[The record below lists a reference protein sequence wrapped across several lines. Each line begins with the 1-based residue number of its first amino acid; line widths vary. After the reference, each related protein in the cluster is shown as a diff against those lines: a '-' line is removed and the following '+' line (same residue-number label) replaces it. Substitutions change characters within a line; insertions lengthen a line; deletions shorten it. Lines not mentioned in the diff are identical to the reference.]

1 MSKMNNK
8 MRLSITIII
17 LVPVFILGALAIFSN
32 TAAISNLKKVNK
44 TAMTIADEHMVNI
57 SDLSEIEKE
66 LQEIHKKALSHIIAT
81 DLDTLIATVAEVR
94 AEQEILDNYLIE
106 YKDNLSEEDAGA
118 YNTIVSNYETM
129 KYEIANLMAFS
140 GNAEKEKAFALANS
154 TIKQCS
160 DEMQRQVEGMMVRA
174 QESAS
179 QASDALTAEYN
190 KAVLKNTMIVV
201 LSVIALLITL
211 YSVFILIIRKLIV
224 ANHEINDIIRGID
237 QSEGDLTKRISIL
250 SNDEISD
257 LGNGIN
263 TFMGKLQSIMKMI
276 IENSRKLEE
285 VVSEVQESVR
295 TSNDSASDLS
305 AVTEELSATMQEVG
319 HSATIINQNADS
331 VRSEVE
337 MIADKSNSIN
347 EYSKRM
353 KENADKMELDAKTN
367 MQETST
373 KVQEILEVLN
383 QAIADSK
390 SVEQVNGLTNDILN
404 ISSQTNLLALNAS
417 IEAARAGEA
426 GKGFAV
432 VADEI
437 RQLAASSRQTANRIQ
452 EINSVVINAVHN
464 LAGHSNNLVEYMT
477 DSILPEFENFV
488 TSGEQYRDN
497 ATYIEGVMNEFTTKT
512 DDLKRAVDEIA
523 ASIETITDAIED
535 GARGVTGAAESTQV
549 LVTDMENIS
558 NRMEENQL
566 IAAALQKETDVF
578 KNF

>member
-190 KAVLKNTMIVV
+190 KAVLKNTIIVV

>member
-1 MSKMNNK
+1 MNRK
-8 MRLSITIII
+8 KRLSITIVI
-17 LVPVFILGALAIFSN
+17 LVPVFILGALAVFSN
-32 TAAISNLKKVNK
+32 IAAISNLKRVNM
-44 TAMTIADEHMVNI
+44 TAVTIADEHMINI
-57 SDLSEIEKE
+57 SQLSNIEKE

-81 DLDTLIATVAEVR
+81 DLDTLIATVDEVR
-94 AEQEILDNYLIE
+94 AEQEVLDQYLAE
-106 YKDNLSEEDAGA
+106 YKNSLEEEDTIA
-118 YNTIVSNYETM
+118 YNTILSNYDTM

-140 GNAEKEKAFALANS
+140 GNAEKEKAFILANG

-160 DEMQRQVEGMMVRA
+160 DEMQRQVEGMMERA

-190 KAVLKNTMIVV
+190 KAVLKNTIIVV
-201 LSVIALLITL
+201 LSIIAFLITL
-211 YSVFILIIRKLIV
+211 YSVFILMIRKLII
-224 ANHEINDIIRGID
+224 ANHEINDIINGID
-237 QSEGDLTKRISIL
+237 QSQGDLTKRISIL
-250 SNDEISD
+250 SNDEIAD

-285 VVSEVQESVR
+285 VVSEVQQSVR

-305 AVTEELSATMQEVG
+305 AVTQELSATMQEVG

-337 MIADKSNSIN
+337 MIADKSSSIN
-347 EYSKRM
+347 DYSKKM
-353 KENADKMELDAKTN
+353 KENADKMELDARTN

-383 QAIADSK
+383 QAIEDSK
-390 SVEQVNGLTNDILN
+390 SVEQVNGLTNDILK

-432 VADEI
+432 VANEI
-437 RQLAASSRQTANRIQ
+437 RQLASSSRQTANRIQ

-488 TSGEQYRDN
+488 SSGEQYRDN
-497 ATYIEGVMNEFTTKT
+497 ATYIEGIMNEFTTKT

-523 ASIETITDAIED
+523 SSIETITDAIEE
-535 GARGVTGAAESTQV
+535 GAKGVTSAAESTQI
-549 LVTDMENIS
+549 LVSDMENIS
-558 NRMEENQL
+558 NRMDENQQ
-566 IAAALQKETDVF
+566 IAAALQRETNVF
-578 KNF
+578 KSF

>member
-1 MSKMNNK
+1 MNGK
-8 MRLSITIII
+8 KRLSITIVI
-17 LVPVFILGALAIFSN
+17 LVPVFILGVLAIFSN
-32 TAAISNLKKVNK
+32 ITAISNLKRVNT
-44 TAMTIADEHMVNI
+44 TAVTISDEHMVNI
-57 SDLSEIEKE
+57 SQLSDIEKE

-94 AEQEILDNYLIE
+94 AEEEILDTYLVE
-106 YKDNLSEEDAGA
+106 YKDSLIEANASA
-118 YNTIVSNYETM
+118 YETLVSNYETM

-140 GNAEKEKAFALANS
+140 GNAEKEQAFALANG

-160 DEMQRQVEGMMVRA
+160 DEMQRQVETIMESA
-174 QESAS
+174 QKSAS
-179 QASDALTAEYN
+179 QASEALTDEYN
-190 KAVLKNTMIVV
+190 RAVFKNMIIVG

-211 YSVFILIIRKLIV
+211 YSVFVLIIRKLIV
-224 ANHEINDIIRGID
+224 ANREINDIINGID
-237 QSEGDLTKRISIL
+237 QSQGDLTKRISIL
-250 SNDEISD
+250 SNDEIAD

-305 AVTEELSATMQEVG
+305 AVTQELSATMQEVG
-319 HSATIINQNADS
+319 HSATIINQNAES

-337 MIADKSNSIN
+337 IIADKSNSIN
-347 EYSKRM
+347 DYSKKM
-353 KENADKMELDAKTN
+353 KENADTMESNAKSN
-367 MQETST
+367 MKETST

-383 QAIADSK
+383 QAIEESK
-390 SVEQVNGLTNDILN
+390 SVEQVNGLTNDILS

-417 IEAARAGEA
+417 IEAARAGDA

-437 RQLAASSRQTANRIQ
+437 RQLADSSRATANRIQ
-452 EINSVVINAVHN
+452 EINGVVTNAVQN

-477 DSILPEFENFV
+477 NSILPEFENFV
-488 TSGEQYRDN
+488 SSGEQYRDN
-497 ATYIEGVMNEFTTKT
+497 ATYIEGVMNEFTAKT

-523 ASIETITDAIED
+523 ASIETITDAIEE
-535 GARGVTGAAESTQV
+535 GAKGVTGAAESTQV
-549 LVTDMENIS
+549 LVEDMENIS
-558 NRMEENQL
+558 NRMDENQQ

>member
-1 MSKMNNK
+1 MNGK
-8 MRLSITIII
+8 KRLSITIVI
-17 LVPVFILGALAIFSN
+17 LVPVFILGVLAIFSN
-32 TAAISNLKKVNK
+32 ITAISNLKRVNT
-44 TAMTIADEHMVNI
+44 TAVTISDEHMVNI
-57 SDLSEIEKE
+57 SQLSDIEKE

-94 AEQEILDNYLIE
+94 AEEEILDTYLVE
-106 YKDNLSEEDAGA
+106 YKDSLIEANASA
-118 YNTIVSNYETM
+118 YETLVSNYETM

-140 GNAEKEKAFALANS
+140 GNAEKEQAFALANG

-160 DEMQRQVEGMMVRA
+160 DEMQRQVETIMESA
-174 QESAS
+174 QKSAS
-179 QASDALTAEYN
+179 QASEALTDEYN
-190 KAVLKNTMIVV
+190 RAVFKNMIIVG

-211 YSVFILIIRKLIV
+211 YSVFVLIIRKLIV
-224 ANHEINDIIRGID
+224 ANREINDIINGID
-237 QSEGDLTKRISIL
+237 QSQGDLTKRISIL
-250 SNDEISD
+250 SNDEIAD

-305 AVTEELSATMQEVG
+305 AVTQELSATMQEVG
-319 HSATIINQNADS
+319 HSATIINQNAES

-337 MIADKSNSIN
+337 IIADKSNSIN
-347 EYSKRM
+347 DYSRKM
-353 KENADKMELDAKTN
+353 KENADTMESNAKSN

-383 QAIADSK
+383 QAIEESR
-390 SVEQVNGLTNDILN
+390 SVEQVNGLTNDILS

-417 IEAARAGEA
+417 IEAARAGDA

-437 RQLAASSRQTANRIQ
+437 RQLADSSRATANRIQ
-452 EINSVVINAVHN
+452 EINGVVTNAVQN

-477 DSILPEFENFV
+477 NSILPEFENFV
-488 TSGEQYRDN
+488 SSGEQYRDN
-497 ATYIEGVMNEFTTKT
+497 ATYIEGVMNEFTAKT

-523 ASIETITDAIED
+523 ASIETITDAIEE
-535 GARGVTGAAESTQV
+535 GAKGVTGAAESTQV
-549 LVTDMENIS
+549 LVEDMENIS
-558 NRMEENQL
+558 NRMDENQQ

>member
-57 SDLSEIEKE
+57 SELSEIEKE

-190 KAVLKNTMIVV
+190 KAVLKNTIIVV

-390 SVEQVNGLTNDILN
+390 SVEQVNGLTNDILK

>member
-32 TAAISNLKKVNK
+32 TAAISNLKKVNT

-118 YNTIVSNYETM
+118 YNMIVSNYETM

-174 QESAS
+174 QESAT

-190 KAVLKNTMIVV
+190 KAVLKNTIIVV

-390 SVEQVNGLTNDILN
+390 SVEQVNGLTNDILK

>member
-1 MSKMNNK
+1 MNRK
-8 MRLSITIII
+8 KRLSITIVI
-17 LVPVFILGALAIFSN
+17 LVPVFILGALAVFSN
-32 TAAISNLKKVNK
+32 IAAISNLKRVNM
-44 TAMTIADEHMVNI
+44 TAVTIADEHMINI
-57 SDLSEIEKE
+57 SQLSNIEKE

-81 DLDTLIATVAEVR
+81 DLDTLIATVDEVR
-94 AEQEILDNYLIE
+94 VEQEVLDQYLAE
-106 YKDNLSEEDAGA
+106 YKNSLEEEDTIA
-118 YNTIVSNYETM
+118 YNTILSNYDTM

-140 GNAEKEKAFALANS
+140 GNAEKEKAFILANG

-160 DEMQRQVEGMMVRA
+160 DEMQRQVEGMMERA

-190 KAVLKNTMIVV
+190 KAVLKNTIIVV
-201 LSVIALLITL
+201 LSIIAFLITL
-211 YSVFILIIRKLIV
+211 YSVFILMIRKLII
-224 ANHEINDIIRGID
+224 ANHEINDIINGID
-237 QSEGDLTKRISIL
+237 QSQGDLTKRISIL
-250 SNDEISD
+250 SNDEIAD

-285 VVSEVQESVR
+285 VVSEVQQSVR

-305 AVTEELSATMQEVG
+305 AVTQELSATMQEVG

-337 MIADKSNSIN
+337 MIADKSSSIN
-347 EYSKRM
+347 DYSKKM
-353 KENADKMELDAKTN
+353 KENADKMELDARTN

-383 QAIADSK
+383 QAIEDSK
-390 SVEQVNGLTNDILN
+390 SVEQVNGLTNDILK

-432 VADEI
+432 VANEI
-437 RQLAASSRQTANRIQ
+437 RQLASSSRQTANRIQ

-488 TSGEQYRDN
+488 SSGEQYRDN

-523 ASIETITDAIED
+523 SSIETITDAIEE
-535 GARGVTGAAESTQV
+535 GAKGVTGAAESTQI
-549 LVTDMENIS
+549 LVSDMENIS
-558 NRMEENQL
+558 NRMDENQQ
-566 IAAALQKETDVF
+566 IAAALQRETNVF
-578 KNF
+578 KSF

>member
-32 TAAISNLKKVNK
+32 TAAISNLKKVNT

-160 DEMQRQVEGMMVRA
+160 DEMQRQVEGMMMRA

-190 KAVLKNTMIVV
+190 KAVLKNTIIVV

-390 SVEQVNGLTNDILN
+390 SVEQVNGLTNDILK

>member
-57 SDLSEIEKE
+57 SELSEIEKE

-140 GNAEKEKAFALANS
+140 GNAEKEKAFTLANS

-190 KAVLKNTMIVV
+190 KAVLKNTIIVV

>member
-1 MSKMNNK
+1 MNGK
-8 MRLSITIII
+8 KRLSITIVI
-17 LVPVFILGALAIFSN
+17 LVPVFILGALAVFSN
-32 TAAISNLKKVNK
+32 IAAISNLKKVNM
-44 TAMTIADEHMVNI
+44 TAVTIADEHMVNI
-57 SDLSEIEKE
+57 SQLSNIEKE

-81 DLDTLIATVAEVR
+81 DLDTLIAMVAEVR
-94 AEQEILDNYLIE
+94 AEQEVLDQYLME
-106 YKDNLSEEDAGA
+106 YKNSLDEEDTTA
-118 YNTIVSNYETM
+118 YNTILSNYDTM

-140 GNAEKEKAFALANS
+140 GNAEKEKAFVLANG

-160 DEMQRQVEGMMVRA
+160 DEMQRQVEGMMERA
-174 QESAS
+174 QESAM
-179 QASDALTAEYN
+179 QASNVLTAEYN
-190 KAVLKNTMIVV
+190 RAVFKNTLIVV
-201 LSVIALLITL
+201 LSVIAFVITL
-211 YSVFILIIRKLIV
+211 YSVFILIIRKLII
-224 ANHEINDIIRGID
+224 ANHEINGID
-237 QSEGDLTKRISIL
+237 QSQGDLTKRISIL
-250 SNDEISD
+250 SNDEIAD

-285 VVSEVQESVR
+285 VVSEVQQSVR

-337 MIADKSNSIN
+337 MIADKCSSIN
-347 EYSKRM
+347 DYSKKM
-353 KENADKMELDAKTN
+353 KENADKMELDARTN
-367 MQETST
+367 MKETST

-383 QAIADSK
+383 QAIEDSK
-390 SVEQVNGLTNDILN
+390 SVEQVNGLTNDILK

-437 RQLAASSRQTANRIQ
+437 RQLASSSRQTANRIQ

-488 TSGEQYRDN
+488 SSGEQYRDN
-497 ATYIEGVMNEFTTKT
+497 ATYIEGVMNEFTAKT

-523 ASIETITDAIED
+523 SSIETITDAIEE
-535 GARGVTGAAESTQV
+535 GAKGVTGAAESTQI

-558 NRMEENQL
+558 NRMDENQQ
-566 IAAALQKETDVF
+566 IAAALQRETDIF
-578 KNF
+578 KSF

>member
-1 MSKMNNK
+1 MNGK
-8 MRLSITIII
+8 KRLSITVVI
-17 LVPVFILGALAIFSN
+17 LVPVFILGVLAIFSN
-32 TAAISNLKKVNK
+32 ITAISNLKRVNM
-44 TAMTIADEHMVNI
+44 TAVTISDEHMVNI
-57 SDLSEIEKE
+57 SQLSDIEKE

-94 AEQEILDNYLIE
+94 AEEEVLDKYLVE
-106 YKDNLSEEDAGA
+106 YKDSLIEADASA
-118 YNTIVSNYETM
+118 YDTLVSNYETM

-140 GNAEKEKAFALANS
+140 GNAEKEQAFALANV

-160 DEMQRQVEGMMVRA
+160 DEMQRQVEIMMESA

-190 KAVLKNTMIVV
+190 GAVLKNMIIVG
-201 LSVIALLITL
+201 LSVTALLITL
-211 YSVFILIIRKLIV
+211 YSVFVLIIRKLIV
-224 ANHEINDIIRGID
+224 ANREINDIINGID
-237 QSEGDLTKRISIL
+237 QSQGDLTKRISIL
-250 SNDEISD
+250 SNDEIAD

-305 AVTEELSATMQEVG
+305 AVTQELSATMQEVG
-319 HSATIINQNADS
+319 HSATIINQNAES

-337 MIADKSNSIN
+337 IIADKSNSIN
-347 EYSKRM
+347 DYSRKM
-353 KENADKMELDAKTN
+353 KENADTMESNAKSN

-383 QAIADSK
+383 QAIEESR
-390 SVEQVNGLTNDILN
+390 SVEQVNGLTNDILS

-417 IEAARAGEA
+417 IEAARAGDA

-437 RQLAASSRQTANRIQ
+437 RQLADSSRATANRIQ
-452 EINSVVINAVHN
+452 EINGVVTNAVQN

-477 DSILPEFENFV
+477 NSILPEFENFV
-488 TSGEQYRDN
+488 SSGEQYRDN
-497 ATYIEGVMNEFTTKT
+497 ATYIEGVMNEFTAKT

-523 ASIETITDAIED
+523 TSIETITDAIEE

-549 LVTDMENIS
+549 LVGDMENIS
-558 NRMEENQL
+558 NRMEENQQ

>member
-44 TAMTIADEHMVNI
+44 TAMTIADKHMVNI

-190 KAVLKNTMIVV
+190 KAVLKNTIIVV

>member
-1 MSKMNNK
+1 
-8 MRLSITIII
+8 
-17 LVPVFILGALAIFSN
+17 
-32 TAAISNLKKVNK
+32 
-44 TAMTIADEHMVNI
+44 MTIADEHMVNI
-57 SDLSEIEKE
+57 SELSEIEKE

-190 KAVLKNTMIVV
+190 KAVLKNTIIVV

-383 QAIADSK
+383 QRSP
-390 SVEQVNGLTNDILN
+390 T
-404 ISSQTNLLALNAS
+404 
-417 IEAARAGEA
+417 ARA
-426 GKGFAV
+426 
-432 VADEI
+432 
-437 RQLAASSRQTANRIQ
+437 
-452 EINSVVINAVHN
+452 
-464 LAGHSNNLVEYMT
+464 
-477 DSILPEFENFV
+477 
-488 TSGEQYRDN
+488 
-497 ATYIEGVMNEFTTKT
+497 
-512 DDLKRAVDEIA
+512 
-523 ASIETITDAIED
+523 
-535 GARGVTGAAESTQV
+535 
-549 LVTDMENIS
+549 
-558 NRMEENQL
+558 
-566 IAAALQKETDVF
+566 
-578 KNF
+578 

>member
-1 MSKMNNK
+1 MKGK
-8 MRLSITIII
+8 KRLSITIII
-17 LVPVFILGALAIFSN
+17 LVPVFILGALAIYSN
-32 TAAISNLKKVNK
+32 IAAINNLKRVNS
-44 TAMTIADEHMVNI
+44 TAVTISDEHMVNI
-57 SDLSEIEKE
+57 SQLSDIEKE

-81 DLDTLIATVAEVR
+81 DLDTLIATVADVR
-94 AEQEILDNYLIE
+94 AEQEILDGYLIE
-106 YKDNLSEEDAGA
+106 YKESLVEADAAA
-118 YNTIVSNYETM
+118 YESLVSNYETM

-140 GNAEKEKAFALANS
+140 GNAEKETAFALANG

-160 DEMQRQVEGMMVRA
+160 DEMQRQVEIMMEYA
-174 QESAS
+174 QQSAA
-179 QASDALTAEYN
+179 QASEALTKEYS
-190 KAVLKNTMIVV
+190 KAVFKNTVIVV
-201 LSVIALLITL
+201 LSVVALFITL

-224 ANHEINDIIRGID
+224 ANHEINDIINGID
-237 QSEGDLTKRISIL
+237 QSQGDLTKRISIL
-250 SNDEISD
+250 SNDEIAD

-263 TFMGKLQSIMKMI
+263 TFMGKLQNIMKMI

-337 MIADKSNSIN
+337 MIADKSSSIN
-347 EYSKRM
+347 DYSKKM
-353 KENADKMELDAKTN
+353 KENADKMESDARTN

-383 QAIADSK
+383 QAIDESK

-437 RQLAASSRQTANRIQ
+437 RQLAASSRETANRIQ

-477 DSILPEFENFV
+477 DAILPEFENFV
-488 TSGEQYRDN
+488 SSGEQYRDN
-497 ATYIEGVMNEFTTKT
+497 ATYIEGVMNEFTVKT

-523 ASIETITDAIED
+523 SSIETITDAIEE

-549 LVTDMENIS
+549 LVEDMENIS
-558 NRMEENQL
+558 NRMDENQQ

>member
-1 MSKMNNK
+1 MNGK
-8 MRLSITIII
+8 KRLSITIII
-17 LVPVFILGALAIFSN
+17 LVPVFILGALAIYSN
-32 TAAISNLKKVNK
+32 IAAINNLKRVNS
-44 TAMTIADEHMVNI
+44 TAVTISDEHMVNI
-57 SDLSEIEKE
+57 SQLSNIEKE

-94 AEQEILDNYLIE
+94 AEEEILDGYLIE
-106 YKDNLSEEDAGA
+106 YKNSLLEADAAA
-118 YNTIVSNYETM
+118 YDSLVKNYETM

-140 GNAEKEKAFALANS
+140 GNAEKETAFALANG

-160 DEMQRQVEGMMVRA
+160 DEMQRQVEIMMEYA
-174 QESAS
+174 QQSAT
-179 QASDALTAEYN
+179 QASEALTAEYS
-190 KAVLKNTMIVV
+190 KAVFKNTVIVV
-201 LSVIALLITL
+201 LSVVALFITL

-224 ANHEINDIIRGID
+224 ANHEINDIINGID
-237 QSEGDLTKRISIL
+237 QSQGDLTKRISIL
-250 SNDEISD
+250 SNDEIAD

-337 MIADKSNSIN
+337 MIADKSSSIN
-347 EYSKRM
+347 DYSKKM
-353 KENADKMELDAKTN
+353 KENADKMESDAKTN

-383 QAIADSK
+383 QAIEDSK

-437 RQLAASSRQTANRIQ
+437 RQLAASSRETANRIQ
-452 EINSVVINAVHN
+452 EINGVVINAVHN

-477 DSILPEFENFV
+477 DAILPEFENFV
-488 TSGEQYRDN
+488 SSGEQYRDN
-497 ATYIEGVMNEFTTKT
+497 ATYIEGVMNEFTAKT
-512 DDLKRAVDEIA
+512 DDLNRAVDEIA
-523 ASIETITDAIED
+523 KSIETITDAIEE

-549 LVTDMENIS
+549 LVEDMENIS
-558 NRMEENQL
+558 NRMDENQQ

>member
-1 MSKMNNK
+1 MNGK
-8 MRLSITIII
+8 KRLSITVVI
-17 LVPVFILGALAIFSN
+17 LVPVFILGVLAIFSN
-32 TAAISNLKKVNK
+32 ITAISNLKRVNM
-44 TAMTIADEHMVNI
+44 TAVTISDEHMVNI
-57 SDLSEIEKE
+57 SQLSDIEKE

-94 AEQEILDNYLIE
+94 AEEEVLDKYLVE
-106 YKDNLSEEDAGA
+106 YKDSLIEADASA
-118 YNTIVSNYETM
+118 YDTLVSNYETM

-140 GNAEKEKAFALANS
+140 GNAEKEQAFALANG

-160 DEMQRQVEGMMVRA
+160 DEMQRQVEIMMESA

-190 KAVLKNTMIVV
+190 GAVLKNMIIVG
-201 LSVIALLITL
+201 LSVTALLITL
-211 YSVFILIIRKLIV
+211 YSVFVLIIRKLIV
-224 ANHEINDIIRGID
+224 ANREINDIINGID
-237 QSEGDLTKRISIL
+237 QSQGDLTKRISIL
-250 SNDEISD
+250 SNDEIAD

-305 AVTEELSATMQEVG
+305 AVTQELSATMQEVG
-319 HSATIINQNADS
+319 HSATIINQNAES

-337 MIADKSNSIN
+337 IIADKSNSIN
-347 EYSKRM
+347 DYSRKM
-353 KENADKMELDAKTN
+353 KENADTMESNAKSN

-383 QAIADSK
+383 QAIEESR
-390 SVEQVNGLTNDILN
+390 SVEQVNELTNDILS

-417 IEAARAGEA
+417 IEAARAGDA

-437 RQLAASSRQTANRIQ
+437 RQLADSSRATANRIQ
-452 EINSVVINAVHN
+452 EINGVVTNAVQN

-477 DSILPEFENFV
+477 NSILPEFENFV
-488 TSGEQYRDN
+488 SSGEQYRDN
-497 ATYIEGVMNEFTTKT
+497 ATYIEGVMNEFTAKT

-523 ASIETITDAIED
+523 TSIETITDAIEE

-549 LVTDMENIS
+549 LVGDMENIS
-558 NRMEENQL
+558 NRMEENQQ

>member
-1 MSKMNNK
+1 MIKMNNK

-190 KAVLKNTMIVV
+190 KAVLKNTIIVV

-224 ANHEINDIIRGID
+224 TNHEINDIIRGID